1 VLAGLAAM
9 SAAATPAE
17 VAAAAV
23 RAARAVTAARAAALA
38 WAGADDDMAV
48 IVASE
53 GYDCDT
59 MSPGVTVPLESGLP
73 LTEAIRTRR
82 PVIRPVPRGGGW
94 LAFPVPL
101 GDRSGSLLVS
111 LSAGEYSEASADDCA
126 VLASLAAAAL
136 ARAMRETPV
145 GAPGG
150 RTGREVLRIPWLD
163 TAVVERPGSGRDAAV
178 VWPDGDAGA
187 WLAVAD
193 VAGSDP
199 AAGEVATALRA
210 VLPGILAASGGPADA
225 LDRLASWLYGAPVAG
240 ERFLTAAVV
249 HIRRGP
255 SGGQVRL
262 ASAGHPSPLLVGADG
277 RVLTPADPPGVPL
290 HLGVAEPVGSIPR
303 WAEHTVAVGGGDLL
317 FAYSDGRSDRATPP
331 ARDRALES
339 LVRSAATEPT
349 AAGAADHVLHSLDR
363 AGADRDDLTLIAI
376 RLAER

>member
-1 VLAGLAAM
+1 M

-23 RAARAVTAARAAALA
+23 RTARAVTAARAAALA
-38 WAGADDDMAV
+38 WAGADDDLAV

-59 MSPGVTVPLESGLP
+59 MSAGVTVPLESGLP

-82 PVIRPVPRGGGW
+82 PVIRPGPGGGGW

-111 LSAGEYSEASADDCA
+111 LSAGEDGAASADDCA

-136 ARAMRETPV
+136 ARAIREPPV
-145 GAPGG
+145 DAPGG
-150 RTGREVLRIPWLD
+150 RTGPEVLRIPWLD
-163 TAVVERPGSGRDAAV
+163 TAVVEPFGSARDVAV

-199 AAGEVATALRA
+199 AAGEVGAALRA

-225 LDRLASWLYGAPVAG
+225 LERLASWLCAAPVAG

-249 HIRRGP
+249 HIRRHP

-277 RVLTPADPPGVPL
+277 RVLAPADPPGVPL
-290 HLGVAEPVGSIPR
+290 HPGVAVPAGTVPR
-303 WAEHTVAVGGGDLL
+303 WVEHTVAAGAGGLL
-317 FAYSDGRSDRATPP
+317 LAYSDGRSDPATPP
-331 ARDRALES
+331 ARDRDLVALM
-339 LVRSAATEPT
+339 LSAATVPT
-349 AAGAADHVLHSLDR
+349 ATGAAEHVLHSLDR
-363 AGADRDDLTLIAI
+363 AEADRAELTLIAV
-376 RLAER
+376 RLPDR